1 MSYNLGAIW
10 LQVIPSFDGVHEAG
24 RAAGREAGKGFNKGF
39 DEEENKRTPQRE
51 KDAEDR
57 GKRVGDAEA
66 RGRTKAQKAAD
77 ERDERARQR
86 HNERIELLDKKHRD
100 TLAQGEAAQ
109 NRQMAV
115 ERERHRREQAAKDA
129 DYWRGRQ
136 AAQDAHNRELA
147 RLEARKQRDLAVA
160 DEKGSQRRRQIE
172 AEHHRNIE
180 KANNAHTNRLAE
192 MEAARDADRAKRA
205 QQLNDKLVELDKRG
219 QNDLAKERER
229 ARLRLDR
236 DETAFERRRQVNLE
250 KLQTKL
256 LKRAMSDP
264 DSFDRAM
271 NRVIENTM
279 AKSRL
284 DQEIDLDID
293 STEADAKIAE
303 IKARLEA
310 LRDAHIGIDIDAAG
324 AVSEIMAIQRM
335 VDSLDRED
343 IDIRVDVDMGAA
355 AAQLMALE
363 AATTSAARRQAD
375 LADGFRQSDSSAGG
389 AANAFRAMNGVL
401 LATVTIGP
409 ILVPILMSIAGAL
422 MAVATFALAA
432 GAGIGAGMLGLMGV
446 GDAIGAL
453 NDLESEQTYGGD
465 ASARTASR
473 SRHNAA
479 RGVRDA
485 TRGVDRAQAAALDAN
500 TRAEKNLARAQED
513 ALRAQERL
521 TEARAR
527 ARREIEDLN
536 NSLISGV
543 MAEKDAMYDLEEA
556 RFSLFK
562 IMNDGSA
569 TQREKDRA
577 QLAYDIQVQRFKELQ
592 LQNDRLGED
601 KAVVDEKGV
610 EGLPSVVD
618 AQRAAV
624 DAEAAVAEAAQNVT
638 DTRVEGAER
647 IRDAEERLADALLNQ
662 QDVLADTANGT
673 GALSTAVTKL
683 QEAMDNLSP
692 AGKRFA
698 LFLFGLKPYLDELRF
713 AAQEGLLP
721 GLQGGIETSLNT
733 YEGRLLKFVGD
744 MSKLLGDNALNF
756 AEWLTQ
762 PEVVEFFDLMAEYSL
777 IFLDQFFKAM
787 EHFSNG
793 MIPILNE
800 LLPFAKEFGDFLLGL
815 AESFDEWAN
824 SEEGQKQIAAFFGYL
839 RDISPQTL
847 ELVSL
852 FFRVVVKTLIGLAPY
867 IDRLMEFFIGIL
879 EWADRQDPDRLA
891 KIALGIMAIVAAFQL
906 LAGFLSVVLTT
917 VGMIASIKAV
927 GGILGGIAT
936 KFGFSAGTAGAGGA
950 IGGAAGKGGIRGALG
965 FLSKGGWIGL
975 AISAVL
981 FGLLLLWENRD
992 LVKEW
997 WEQNVSP
1004 VLTWFGEKFTW
1015 LWENVISPIWDL
1027 IKLAFDI
1034 GATFIEVSFK
1044 LIWVAIQILGD
1055 WFTWLYEEV
1064 VKPWW
1069 ENDIQPVLRAFG
1081 DFWGEYV
1088 TPLIEKA
1095 ADKIGEIWAGIKQK
1109 FAEPVVWVIDT
1120 VINDGLIKGLNWVF
1134 DHFDIPPVDP
1144 ITIPASLRSA
1154 ANPTKAPVARA
1165 GSGSM
1170 LAYADGGVLPG
1181 FTPGVDVHTFTS
1193 PTGGTLRLS
1202 GGEGIL
1208 VPEVVRELG
1217 PETIDAWNTAARGGR
1232 GSAPGSY
1239 ASGGILET
1247 LGTAWDFLTNPIDA
1261 LNKVVERLIGGLT
1274 GVRMDSPVAQ
1284 MITALP
1290 SRIISGI
1297 GGALRNL
1304 LTPGT
1309 GQYGM
1314 IGMSGVAPG
1323 PGGWAVPSRGPLTS
1337 MFGATAGRRYPHAGI
1352 DIAGGGPTFAAADGQ
1367 VIKTGWNILSGRTG
1381 IGILLGHGGGVFTYY
1396 GHNPVGGVVVSNGD
1410 QVEAGQRIGAQ
1421 GATGNVTGTH
1431 LHFETHEGGVGR
1443 VTDPLAFLRRRG
1455 VQLRDQ
1461 GGMLDQ
1467 GLNYIL
1473 NASGNDEYILTQQQL
1488 QALAQ
1493 RGSGGGGTI
1502 INVAVTKS
1510 GASANE
1516 IASEINYEIFRHKR
1530 GGVYA

>member
-1 MSYNLGAIW
+1 VSYNLGAIW

-24 RAAGREAGKGFNKGF
+24 RAAGREAGRGFNKGF
-39 DEEENKRTPQRE
+39 DEEENRGLRQRE

-57 GKRVGDAEA
+57 GRRVGDAEA

-100 TLAQGEAAQ
+100 ALAQREAAQ
-109 NRQMAV
+109 SRQMAM

-129 DYWRGRQ
+129 DYRRNRQ

-147 RLEARKQRDLAVA
+147 RLEAKKQRDLAVE
-160 DEKGSQRRRQIE
+160 DEKGSQKRRQVE
-172 AEHHRNIE
+172 AELHRDIE
-180 KANNAHTNRLAE
+180 KANNAHRNRMAE

-205 QQLNDKLVELDKRG
+205 QQLNDKLIELDRRG

-229 ARLRLDR
+229 ARLQLDR
-236 DETAFERRRQVNLE
+236 DETAFERRRQANLE

-264 DSFDRAM
+264 GSFDRAM
-271 NRVIENTM
+271 HRVIESTL

-284 DQEIDLDID
+284 DQEIDLDVD

-310 LRDAHIGIDIDAAG
+310 LRDAHIGVDIDAAG

-335 VDSLDRED
+335 VDLLSRDD

-355 AAQLMALE
+355 AAQLMTLE

-375 LADGFRQSDSSAGG
+375 LAEGFRQADSSAGS

-401 LATVTIGP
+401 LATVTVGP
-409 ILVPILMSIAGAL
+409 LLVPILMSIAGAL

-432 GAGIGAGMLGLMGV
+432 GAGIGAGLLGLMGV

-465 ASARTASR
+465 ASARAAAR
-473 SRHNAA
+473 SRRGAT

-485 TRGVDRAQAAALDAN
+485 TRGVDRARVAALDAN
-500 TRAEKNLARAQED
+500 ARAEKNLARAQED

-536 NSLISGV
+536 NSLISGA

-592 LQNDRLGED
+592 LQNDRLAED
-601 KAVVDEKGV
+601 KAVVDEKGI

-618 AQRAAV
+618 AQRAVV
-624 DAEAAVAEAAQNVT
+624 DAEAAVAEAVQNVT
-638 DTRVEGAER
+638 DTRAEGAEL

-662 QDVLADTANGT
+662 QDVLADTAEGT

-721 GLQGGIETSLNT
+721 GLQGGIETYLNT

-744 MSKLLGDNALNF
+744 MSRLLGDNALNF
-756 AEWLTQ
+756 AKWLTQ

-777 IFLDQFFKAM
+777 IFLDQFFKTM

-800 LLPFAKEFGDFLLGL
+800 LLPFTKEFGDFLLGL
-815 AESFDEWAN
+815 AESFDRWAN
-824 SEEGQKQIAAFFGYL
+824 SGEGQRQIAAFFDYL
-839 RDISPQTL
+839 REISPRTL
-847 ELVSL
+847 ELIGL
-852 FFRVVVKTLIGLAPY
+852 FFEVLAKALIGLAPY
-867 IDRLMEFFIGIL
+867 IDRLLEFFIGIL
-879 EWADRQDPDRLA
+879 EWADRQSPDRLA
-891 KIALGIMAIVAAFQL
+891 KIALGIMAIVSAFQM
-906 LAGFLSVVLTT
+906 LAGFLSLVLTT
-917 VGMIASIKAV
+917 VGMIGSIKAV

-936 KFGFSAGTAGAGGA
+936 KFGFGAGAAGAGGA
-950 IGGAAGKGGIRGALG
+950 VGGAAGKGGIRGALG

-975 AISAVL
+975 ALSAVL
-981 FGLLLLWENRD
+981 LGLLLLWENRD

-1015 LWENVISPIWDL
+1015 LWENVLSPVWDM

-1034 GATFIEVSFK
+1034 GATFIEASFK
-1044 LIWVAIQILGD
+1044 LIWVAIQVLGD
-1055 WFTWLYEEV
+1055 WFTWLYENV

-1069 ENDIQPVLRAFG
+1069 ENNIQPTLRAFG

-1088 TPLIEKA
+1088 TPLIQKA
-1095 ADKIGEIWAGIKQK
+1095 ADKIGEIWNGIRQK

-1120 VINDGLIKGLNWVF
+1120 VINGGIIKGLNWVF
-1134 DHFDIPPVDP
+1134 DHFDISPVDP

-1165 GSGSM
+1165 GSGPM

-1181 FTPGVDVHTFTS
+1181 YTPGVDVHTFTS

-1208 VPEVVRELG
+1208 VPEVVRALG
-1217 PETIDAWNTAARGGR
+1217 PETINAWNAAARGGR
-1232 GSAPGSY
+1232 RGVPGSY

-1261 LNKVVERLIGGLT
+1261 LKKVVERLIGGLT
-1274 GVRMDSPVAQ
+1274 GVRVDSPVAQ

-1290 SRIISGI
+1290 NQIISGI
-1297 GGALRNL
+1297 GGALRSL
-1304 LTPGT
+1304 LTPGA
-1309 GQYGM
+1309 GQYGT

-1352 DIAGGGPTFAAADGQ
+1352 DIAGGGPTFAAADGR

-1396 GHNPVGGVVVSNGD
+1396 GHNPVGGVVVSEGD
-1410 QVEAGQRIGAQ
+1410 QVKAGQHIGAQ
-1421 GATGNVTGTH
+1421 GATGNVTGIH
-1431 LHFETHEGGVGR
+1431 LHFETHEGGVGQ
-1443 VTDPLAFLRRRG
+1443 VVDPLAFLRKRG
-1455 VQLRDQ
+1455 VQLRDS
-1461 GGMLDQ
+1461 GGTIDP
-1467 GLNYIL
+1467 GFNYIL
-1473 NASGNDEYILTQQQL
+1473 NATGEREVIFNQQQL

-1493 RGSGGGGTI
+1493 RDSGPTI
-1502 INVAVTKS
+1502 NITAQTN
-1510 GASANE
+1510 ASAGAIADE
-1516 IASEINYEIFRHKR
+1516 IMFALRSERRR
-1530 GGVYA
+1530 GR